1 MFENETEVVESLLA
15 TDEEFRDMYQR
26 HQNLKSQ
33 VRDAD
38 LGVLPLD
45 QLTVERMKKEKLML
59 KDKMAVKLKQAQA

>member
-1 MFENETEVVESLLA
+1 MFEDQTEVVNNLLA
-15 TDEEFRDMYQR
+15 KDPEFREMFEK

-45 QLTVERMKKEKLML
+45 QLTVERMKKEKLLL
-59 KDKMAVKLKQAQA
+59 KDKMAEKLKQT